1 MTDADPEHI
10 QEQGGP
16 EGGPDGGPDGGLEG
30 GDAREA
36 ADMGEKPD
44 LGHRADALIEA
55 LDGTDSGSDTRA
67 GSLRGG
73 SASGSDDDPDSR
85 AINARLAEEGR
96 ASADPDSPSD
106 AGPDAVG
113 AGRRFNDAGGDPA
126 EGARDD

>member
-1 MTDADPEHI
+1 MTDANPEHDT
-10 QEQGGP
+10 EQ
-16 EGGPDGGPDGGLEG
+16 DREG

-73 SASGSDDDPDSR
+73 SASGSDDDPDSQ

-106 AGPDAVG
+106 AGPDPVG
-113 AGRRFNDAGGDPA
+113 DSRRFNDVGGDPA